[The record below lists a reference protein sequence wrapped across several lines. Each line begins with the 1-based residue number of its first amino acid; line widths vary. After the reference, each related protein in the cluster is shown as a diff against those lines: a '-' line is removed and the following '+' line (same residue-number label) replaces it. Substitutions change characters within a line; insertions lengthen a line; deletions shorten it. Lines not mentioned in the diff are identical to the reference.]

1 MRISLFYFQSVPGE
15 KGPLVLVNVVP
26 DIPGGRVSFYQVV
39 RCHGRIL
46 SHFTQ
51 GNLMCCSYTPPPF
64 LTFIFFVSVQSIY
77 IRLILFIQ
85 IGQPGGSGD
94 TGPKGY
100 EVRKRQ
106 DDCEN
111 KILGLSLECF

>member
-1 MRISLFYFQSVPGE
+1 M
-15 KGPLVLVNVVP
+15 
-26 DIPGGRVSFYQVV
+26 V

-51 GNLMCCSYTPPPF
+51 PNVLFIYPPPPPPPHLHLF
-64 LTFIFFVSVQSIY
+64 YLSAVNILLEKSIY

>member
-1 MRISLFYFQSVPGE
+1 MVAYCHILRKATLC
-15 KGPLVLVNVVP
+15 VVH
-26 DIPGGRVSFYQVV
+26 IP
-39 RCHGRIL
+39 
-46 SHFTQ
+46 
-51 GNLMCCSYTPPPF
+51 PPPF